1 MLLTTRQSRRR
12 IRHKWRA
19 GGGARCTWNGA
30 TVPERVVRVERDGW
44 RARVIVDRPNVRN
57 AFNAALIAAL
67 HETFLGLGSDPD
79 IRSIVLSGEGKT
91 FSGGADIGWM
101 RDALALSEDEN
112 VEDAAAMA
120 AMFRAID
127 RCPKL
132 VIARVHGAAL
142 GGGCGLI
149 AAADIAVAADDAF
162 FGFPEVTLGL
172 IPGVISPY
180 VIAKIGASHA
190 RALFLTGTRFDARRA
205 HSIGLVHDVVPADQL
220 DTQIDAI
227 VREFAAAGPEAVAA
241 AKALVAAVAQT
252 SDDID
257 AYTARAIAQRR
268 VSAEGQEG
276 LRAFLERRSPLW
288 NEG

>member
-1 MLLTTRQSRRR
+1 M
-12 IRHKWRA
+12 
-19 GGGARCTWNGA
+19 
-30 TVPERVVRVERDGW
+30 PERVVRVERDGS
-44 RARVIVDRPNVRN
+44 RARVIVDRPDVRN

-67 HETFLGLGSDPD
+67 HETFLGLGSNPD
-79 IRSIVLSGEGKT
+79 VRSIVLSGEGKT

-101 RDALALSEDEN
+101 RDALALGEDEN

-127 RCPKL
+127 RCPKP

-162 FGFPEVTLGL
+162 FGFPEVKLGL
-172 IPGVISPY
+172 IPAVIAPY
-180 VIAKIGASHA
+180 IIAKIGASHA
-190 RALFLTGTRFDARRA
+190 RALFLSGARFDAQRA
-205 HSIGLVHDVVPADQL
+205 RAIGLVHDVVPADGL

-227 VREFAAAGPEAVAA
+227 VREFATAGPEAVAA

-252 SDDID
+252 SDFID
-257 AYTARAIAQRR
+257 AYTTRAIAQRR
-268 VSAEGQEG
+268 VSDEGQEG

-288 NEG
+288 NEA